1 MFVFL
6 SPAKT
11 LDFASPPLAGI
22 GSQAEQEPTVP
33 RYLDQ
38 ARDLAAAV
46 RELDAAEIGRVFG
59 VSERIAAEV
68 VERYAQWSGADGAL
82 SRPAPALQVLRGEA
96 FKALDAASLAA
107 EDLARAQERLRI
119 FSGLYGILRPLD
131 LIEPYRLDFETPLAG
146 SWGPTV
152 YHLWREWLGAEIC
165 REVADGASDGASD
178 DAADGVAGAMQPV
191 LLNLASA
198 EYARALPS
206 DGPCRV
212 VTAAFK
218 IRKNNTLRTVGVYAK
233 QARGLMARWIITER
247 VDTPEALPTFDLD
260 GWRYREDLSGADELV
275 FVRA

>member
-1 MFVFL
+1 MITLL

-11 LDFASPPLAGI
+11 LDFRSPPLAGI
-22 GSQAEQEPTVP
+22 GSRAELEPTVP
-33 RYLDQ
+33 RYLDR

-46 RELDAAEIGRVFG
+46 RVLDAEALRRVFG
-59 VSERIAAEV
+59 VSEKIAAEV

-82 SRPAPALQVLRGEA
+82 SRTAPALQVLRGEA

-107 EDLARAQERLRI
+107 EELARAQERLRI

-165 REVADGASDGASD
+165 REVADVASDGA
-178 DAADGVAGAMQPV
+178 AGAMQPV
-191 LLNLASA
+191 LLNLAST

-206 DGPCRV
+206 HGPCRV
-212 VTAAFK
+212 VTVTFR
-218 IRKNNTLRTVGVYAK
+218 IEKNGKLRTIGVYAK
-233 QARGLMARWIITER
+233 QARGLMSRWVITNR
-247 VDTPEALPTFDLD
+247 IDTPEAIPAFDLD